1 MTAQFFPT
9 PPGPPL
15 PRYPPVPRYTMR
27 ILLPFHHAGN
37 SKFVRSAG
45 LQNLSR
51 HLILSKHSV
60 ESFSH
65 KSVSPGTV
73 LSVFCLL
80 LYSAGFIKIEVKF
93 NDHEQRLVAVEKVIS
108 YIRQGMAGPSL
119 KVEQFIPTVEFRK

>member
-1 MTAQFFPT
+1 
-9 PPGPPL
+9 
-15 PRYPPVPRYTMR
+15 MR

-37 SKFVRSAG
+37 IEFVRSAG

-60 ESFSH
+60 EAFSH
-65 KSVSPGTV
+65 KMSSKSHGLSVSPGTV

-93 NDHEQRLVAVEKVIS
+93 NDHEQRLVAVEEVIS
-108 YIRQGMAGPSL
+108 HIRQEMADPSIKGRAVYSYRRIP
-119 KVEQFIPTVEFRK
+119 KVTAPVT